1 MPNHAKNHSEDK
13 PKRKIDDYSE
23 VMKHERASGNFFKSF
38 IAKPEN
44 IHLDIQDKDE
54 KIVLVLRQHLITQ
67 VKDLVILFAIIVL
80 LPALLK
86 FSGFLDVLPIKF
98 LMAFNIFWMVLAIGM
113 VFKGFLMWFFNVYII
128 TDERVI
134 DVDFASMIYRNVSS
148 AKIENIEDVTANTT
162 GPLAAV
168 FDYGTILIQTA
179 GEKTEFEF
187 ENVPQPAKVTKLIN
201 ELLIEEEKEKL
212 EGRTS

>member
-1 MPNHAKNHSEDK
+1 MSNQTEDK
-13 PKRKIDDYSE
+13 TKRKVEDYSE
-23 VMKHERASGNFFKSF
+23 VMKNEKVTGNFFKSF
-38 IAKPEN
+38 IAKPKN
-44 IHLDIQDKDE
+44 ICLNIQDKDE
-54 KIVLVLRQHLITQ
+54 KIILVLRQHLITQ
-67 VKDLVILFAIIVL
+67 AKDIFILFATIFLI
-80 LPALLK
+80 PALLK
-86 FSGFLDVLPIKF
+86 FSGFIDIMPTKF
-98 LMAFNIFWMVLAIGM
+98 SGAFDIFWFVLSLGL
-113 VFKGFLMWFFNVYII
+113 VFKAFLMWFFNVYII

-162 GPLAAV
+162 GPLAAI

-187 ENVPQPAKVTKLIN
+187 EHIPQPAKITKLLN
-201 ELLIEEEKEKL
+201 ELILEEEREKL